1 MQFLSDNELKEFLEE
16 KTLFY
21 NSPDFIDTDPVLV
34 PHKFSEKEDIEISAF
49 LSATIAWG
57 NRKSIIKNALLLMNL
72 MDNAPHRFILD
83 FEERDL
89 KVFRHFV
96 HRTFQ
101 PEDCIFFMQSLK
113 NIYKNHRG
121 LGGLF
126 QKTYLNTASLEK
138 TIMAFR
144 KVFFEAP
151 HLNRTQKHVS
161 DISRGAAA
169 KRLNLYLRWMVR
181 KDKAGVDFGLWD
193 KIPMS
198 TLYLPLDVHTANV
211 ARKLGLIKS
220 KQNNWDT
227 VNEITLKLRA
237 FDSNDPVKYDYA
249 LFGLGIFEKF

>member
-21 NSPDFIDTDPVLV
+21 NSPVFIETDPVLV
-34 PHKFSEKEDIEISAF
+34 PHSFSEKEDIEISAF

-57 NRKSIIKNALLLMNL
+57 NRKSIIKNALLLMKL
-72 MDNAPHRFILD
+72 MDNSPHRFILG

-89 KVFRHFV
+89 KVFSHFV

-101 PEDCIFFMQSLK
+101 PEDCRFFMQSLK
-113 NIYKNHRG
+113 NIYENHGG
-121 LGGLF
+121 LGGF
-126 QKTYLNTASLEK
+126 FTKSYLNSGSLEN
-138 TIMAFR
+138 TIMEFR
-144 KVFFEAP
+144 KVFFEVP
-151 HLNRTQKHVS
+151 HLARTQKHVS

-169 KRLNLYLRWMVR
+169 KRLNLFLRWMVR

-193 KIPMS
+193 KISMS
-198 TLYLPLDVHTANV
+198 SLYLPLDVHTANV

-237 FDSNDPVKYDYA
+237 FDSLDPVKYDYA

>member
-1 MQFLSDNELKEFLEE
+1 MQFLSDSELKEFLEE

-21 NSPDFIDTDPVLV
+21 NAPGFIENDPVLV
-34 PHKFSEKEDIEISAF
+34 PHRFSEQEDIEISAF

-57 NRKSIIKNALLLMNL
+57 NRKSIIKNALVLMNL
-72 MDNAPHRFILD
+72 MDNAPYRFIME

-89 KVFRHFV
+89 KVFSHFV

-101 PEDCIFFMQSLK
+101 PEDCRFFMQSLK
-113 NIYKNHRG
+113 NIYENHGG
-121 LGGLF
+121 LGHLF
-126 QKTYLNTASLEK
+126 QKIYLDTVSLEK

-144 KVFFEAP
+144 DVFFEVS
-151 HLNRTQKHVS
+151 HLPRTQKHVS

-169 KRLNLYLRWMVR
+169 KRLNLFLRWMVR
-181 KDKAGVDFGLWD
+181 RDKSGVDFGLWD

-198 TLYLPLDVHTANV
+198 ALYLPLDVHTANV

-237 FDSNDPVKYDYA
+237 FDCNDPVKYDYA